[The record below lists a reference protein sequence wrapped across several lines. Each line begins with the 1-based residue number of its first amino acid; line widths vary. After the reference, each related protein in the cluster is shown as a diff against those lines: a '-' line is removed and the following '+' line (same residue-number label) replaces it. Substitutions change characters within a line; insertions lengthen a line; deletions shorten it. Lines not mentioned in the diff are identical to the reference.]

1 MLKNKKVAV
10 IGSGMTG
17 LETSE
22 MLAENGND
30 ITVVEMADSIAPG
43 TWMQHIDDC
52 MPRLKAHGVKFIV
65 GHKLTEITDR
75 GIELNKVDTEN
86 ILLVDADYVVLSLGV
101 RPENKLYDDIN
112 GKLKNVYLIG
122 DAEKTGRIAD
132 ATSQAYELCKNI

>member
-1 MLKNKKVAV
+1 
-10 IGSGMTG
+10 MTG

-75 GIELNKVDTEN
+75 GIELN
-86 ILLVDADYVVLSLGV
+86 ADYVVLSLGV

>member
-1 MLKNKKVAV
+1 
-10 IGSGMTG
+10 MTG

-86 ILLVDADYVVLSLGV
+86 ILLVDADYIVLSLGV

-122 DAEKTGRIAD
+122 DAEK
-132 ATSQAYELCKNI
+132 QAELQMQPLRRMSFAKIFNQNISL